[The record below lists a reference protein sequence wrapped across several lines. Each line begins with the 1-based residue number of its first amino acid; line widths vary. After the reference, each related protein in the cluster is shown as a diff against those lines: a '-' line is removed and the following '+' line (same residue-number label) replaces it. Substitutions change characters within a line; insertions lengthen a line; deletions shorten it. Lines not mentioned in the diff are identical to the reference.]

1 LSVIY
6 LLLIFTPKSF
16 CMKKVIAFLLISFS
30 LSFPRYVISQN
41 VGVGTTTPVTK
52 FNIVGNRSNPAIP
65 GSATG
70 ALLRLGTLSNLEGID
85 FGKMGSTPFSGWVQA
100 GYNGITADPLS
111 LQPLG
116 GNLGIGTTSPTEK
129 LDVNGSS
136 SFNGNMKLQGLNLFE
151 FGAGVP
157 GKEVNAGKVGYNAF
171 GQNALTFV
179 GAGTNI
185 SNRAVYF
192 FAEGGVSM
200 NGPLDIGGPLK
211 VSGNSGTAGQVLTS
225 NGTGAPSWANSAF
238 GNATRFGISFTHAI
252 TTGHSLA
259 PLTTLYNL
267 TPADVTIGA
276 NNFTINKTGLY
287 QFDIILN
294 SSLSIPGTYAA
305 LNFYFHSG
313 SMNFLN
319 DEPVNVLGS
328 SSLGKLNRSF
338 SFSMHITAGTVFSLG
353 SYVAL
358 GTGGTNSGRIYC
370 HLIHE

>member
-1 LSVIY
+1 
-6 LLLIFTPKSF
+6 
-16 CMKKVIAFLLISFS
+16 MKKVINFFTFLTAS
-30 LSFPRYVISQN
+30 LSVIAQNVGIGTTTPSEKLEVKNNLRSTLKISSASFNDTTQLLLSNRTVGNAGTDFSVKNMSEDGLYFSSQSDLPQNTANNILVLTPGGN
-41 VGVGTTTPVTK
+41 VGVGTIPASANK
-52 FNIVGNRSNPAIP
+52 FQVN
-65 GSATG
+65 
-70 ALLRLGTLSNLEGID
+70 
-85 FGKMGSTPFSGWVQA
+85 
-100 GYNGITADPLS
+100 
-111 LQPLG
+111 
-116 GNLGIGTTSPTEK
+116 GTTS
-129 LDVNGSS
+129 LNGLA
-136 SFNGNMKLQGLNLFE
+136 KIEGLNLIE
-151 FGAGVP
+151 FGAGVT
-157 GKEVNAGKVGYNAF
+157 GKEINAGKIGYNAF

-179 GAGTNI
+179 GAGTNV

-192 FAEGGVSM
+192 FAEGGVGM

-211 VSGNSGTAGQVLTS
+211 INGNSGTAGQVLTS
-225 NGTGAPSWANSAF
+225 NGTGDPSWLNSAF
-238 GNATRFGISFTHAI
+238 GNATRFGISFTHTI

-259 PLTTLYNL
+259 PLTSLYNL

-294 SSLSIPGTYAA
+294 SSLSIPGTYAT

-338 SFSMHITAGTVFSLG
+338 SFSMHIIAGTVFSLG

-358 GTGGTNSGRIYC
+358 GTGGTNNGRIYC
-370 HLIHE
+370 HLINE